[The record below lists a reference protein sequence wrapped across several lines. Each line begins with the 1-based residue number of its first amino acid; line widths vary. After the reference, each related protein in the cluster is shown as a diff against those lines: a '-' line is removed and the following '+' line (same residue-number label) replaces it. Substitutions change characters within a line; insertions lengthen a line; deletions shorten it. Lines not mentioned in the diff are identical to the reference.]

1 MKTWLAMAMF
11 LAGICAWGRNPS
23 AASTA
28 NDDVS
33 GMYAFL
39 HEGESLQ
46 LNLDHGRV
54 SGFVTTFGWL
64 ESDKDTLLDR
74 FFDKASLQGDQV
86 HITTKPVH
94 GSWLEFT
101 GTIERGDGK
110 TRAQEGYYRLV
121 GTLTQYTT
129 DEEKNLTAQERA
141 VDLKSFPDEAF
152 AGSESK

>member
-11 LAGICAWGRNPS
+11 LAGICVWGRNPS

-39 HEGESLQ
+39 HAGESLQ

-129 DEEKNLTAQERA
+129 DEEKNMTAQERA